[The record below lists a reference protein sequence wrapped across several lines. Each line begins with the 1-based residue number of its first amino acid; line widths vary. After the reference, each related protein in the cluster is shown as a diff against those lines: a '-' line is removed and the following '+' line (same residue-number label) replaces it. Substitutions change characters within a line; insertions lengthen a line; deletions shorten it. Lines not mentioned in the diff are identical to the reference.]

1 MSRPFTDDDIKAVR
15 DLCPMGSDS
24 DVELALWRAN
34 GDRNVAVNMLLSQ
47 QPRPAGSA
55 PVLYPSRLQVAAPT
69 VAAQS
74 VPREQ
79 AERSADIR
87 CCSCQEI
94 MTVSVRGPRDESVE
108 AEAACPRCHQMNRFV
123 LPAEKEPVVASEAAP
138 FKPYPQHM
146 SANFEASDA
155 AHAPPLTPQNAPSS
169 SVMESQGQL
178 GLPQN
183 MRIQSVQVGTL
194 VPTLTGV
201 QRALL
206 VGINYYGSNCEL
218 SGCIPDVHNMKRL
231 LVETYHWN
239 PNDIKLLT
247 DDGQNEAP
255 TRENIIRSMRWLVR
269 DAKPGDIFFFH
280 YSGHGAQQEDPL
292 HLEEDGMN
300 ETIIPVDVQRSGQI
314 TDDVIHE
321 ILVDPLPSGAR
332 LTSVMDCCHSGTG
345 MDLPFT
351 WLAGRGWKEDVNPWH
366 SRGDVQ
372 LFSGCDDSQTSADA
386 AAGNLKGGA
395 MTTAFCNAIRSNPQV
410 SYTGLIEELDIE
422 MKRTHMSQR
431 PQLSTSQVFP
441 VDRPF
446 NLTDILPN
454 QNQHIGRIVHKK
466 FEARPS
472 KQKNFALNAL
482 LAGGI
487 GLAGGMLVGDAIGH
501 AQDRRRRP
509 IVVEPRRRP
518 VVVEPRRRP
527 VVVAPGRRPGPVV
540 IEGPRGRFGGK
551 GKGKGFRW

>member
-47 QPRPAGSA
+47 QPRPAGNA
-55 PVLYPSRLQVAAPT
+55 PEYPSRPQVAAPT
-69 VAAQS
+69 VATQS

-79 AERSADIR
+79 AEHSAEIR

-94 MTVSVRGPRDESVE
+94 MTVKVRGPCDEAVE

-138 FKPYPQHM
+138 FKPYPQQM
-146 SANFEASDA
+146 SANFEAFDT
-155 AHAPPLTPQNAPSS
+155 AHAPPLTPQSAPTSPIT
-169 SVMESQGQL
+169 ESQAQL

-255 TRENIIRSMRWLVR
+255 TRENIIRYMHWLVR

-321 ILVDPLPSGAR
+321 TLVDPLPSGAR

-366 SRGDVQ
+366 SSGDVQ

-395 MTTAFCNAIRSNPQV
+395 MTTAFCNSIRSNPQV
-410 SYTGLIEELDIE
+410 HWPGTSG
-422 MKRTHMSQR
+422 
-431 PQLSTSQVFP
+431 ST
-441 VDRPF
+441 
-446 NLTDILPN
+446 
-454 QNQHIGRIVHKK
+454 
-466 FEARPS
+466 
-472 KQKNFALNAL
+472 
-482 LAGGI
+482 LA
-487 GLAGGMLVGDAIGH
+487 
-501 AQDRRRRP
+501 
-509 IVVEPRRRP
+509 
-518 VVVEPRRRP
+518 
-527 VVVAPGRRPGPVV
+527 
-540 IEGPRGRFGGK
+540 
-551 GKGKGFRW
+551 

>member
-1 MSRPFTDDDIKAVR
+1 
-15 DLCPMGSDS
+15 
-24 DVELALWRAN
+24 
-34 GDRNVAVNMLLSQ
+34 
-47 QPRPAGSA
+47 
-55 PVLYPSRLQVAAPT
+55 
-69 VAAQS
+69 
-74 VPREQ
+74 
-79 AERSADIR
+79 
-87 CCSCQEI
+87 
-94 MTVSVRGPRDESVE
+94 
-108 AEAACPRCHQMNRFV
+108 
-123 LPAEKEPVVASEAAP
+123 
-138 FKPYPQHM
+138 
-146 SANFEASDA
+146 
-155 AHAPPLTPQNAPSS
+155 
-169 SVMESQGQL
+169 
-178 GLPQN
+178 
-183 MRIQSVQVGTL
+183 
-194 VPTLTGV
+194 
-201 QRALL
+201 
-206 VGINYYGSNCEL
+206 
-218 SGCIPDVHNMKRL
+218 
-231 LVETYHWN
+231 
-239 PNDIKLLT
+239 
-247 DDGQNEAP
+247 
-255 TRENIIRSMRWLVR
+255 
-269 DAKPGDIFFFH
+269 
-280 YSGHGAQQEDPL
+280 
-292 HLEEDGMN
+292 
-300 ETIIPVDVQRSGQI
+300 
-314 TDDVIHE
+314 
-321 ILVDPLPSGAR
+321 
-332 LTSVMDCCHSGTG
+332 MDCCHSGTG

-395 MTTAFCNAIRSNPQV
+395 MTTAFCNSIRSNPQV

-454 QNQHIGRIVHKK
+454 QNQRVGRIVHKK
-466 FEARPS
+466 FEARPN

>member
-1 MSRPFTDDDIKAVR
+1 
-15 DLCPMGSDS
+15 
-24 DVELALWRAN
+24 
-34 GDRNVAVNMLLSQ
+34 
-47 QPRPAGSA
+47 
-55 PVLYPSRLQVAAPT
+55 
-69 VAAQS
+69 
-74 VPREQ
+74 
-79 AERSADIR
+79 
-87 CCSCQEI
+87 
-94 MTVSVRGPRDESVE
+94 
-108 AEAACPRCHQMNRFV
+108 
-123 LPAEKEPVVASEAAP
+123 
-138 FKPYPQHM
+138 
-146 SANFEASDA
+146 
-155 AHAPPLTPQNAPSS
+155 
-169 SVMESQGQL
+169 
-178 GLPQN
+178 
-183 MRIQSVQVGTL
+183 
-194 VPTLTGV
+194 
-201 QRALL
+201 
-206 VGINYYGSNCEL
+206 
-218 SGCIPDVHNMKRL
+218 
-231 LVETYHWN
+231 
-239 PNDIKLLT
+239 
-247 DDGQNEAP
+247 
-255 TRENIIRSMRWLVR
+255 
-269 DAKPGDIFFFH
+269 PGDIFFFH

-300 ETIIPVDVQRSGQI
+300 ETIIPVDVKMGRGVVAVLDGL
-314 TDDVIHE
+314 TADE
-321 ILVDPLPSGAR
+321 IAFLS
-332 LTSVMDCCHSGTG
+332 G

-395 MTTAFCNAIRSNPQV
+395 MTTAFCNAVRSNPQV
-410 SYTGLIEELDIE
+410 SYTRLIEELDIE
-422 MKRTHMSQR
+422 MKRKHMSQR

-454 QNQHIGRIVHKK
+454 QNQHIGRIVHRK
-466 FEARPS
+466 FEAKPN

-551 GKGKGFRW
+551 GKGFRW